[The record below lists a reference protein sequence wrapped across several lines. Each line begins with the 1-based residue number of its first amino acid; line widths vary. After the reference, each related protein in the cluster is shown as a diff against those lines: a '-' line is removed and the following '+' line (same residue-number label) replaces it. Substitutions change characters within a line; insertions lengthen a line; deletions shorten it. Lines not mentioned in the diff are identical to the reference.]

1 MEITNIVALLGAMSL
16 SVERVVEIIKN
27 ILPWLA
33 EKQSTPR
40 KENYRLAA
48 LHFIAAI
55 VGAVIA
61 WVAQEQIQP
70 LFIGI
75 FKIPGT
81 IGFSGC
87 CIIGLLAS
95 GGSGFWN
102 QCLSIVEEINNT
114 KQLHSQVLQQQAK
127 ALQQQVQ

>member
-1 MEITNIVALLGAMSL
+1 MDITSIITLLGAMSL

-27 ILPWLA
+27 ILPFLA
-33 EKQSTPR
+33 EKQSSTR
-40 KENYRLAA
+40 KENYRIAA
-48 LHFIAAI
+48 LHFIAAF
-55 VGAVIA
+55 VGGIIA

-70 LFIGI
+70 MLSHIFTTPGI
-75 FKIPGT
+75 

-102 QCLSIVEEINNT
+102 QCLSIVEEVNNA
-114 KQLHSQVLQQQAK
+114 KHLQTQALKLK
-127 ALQQQVQ
+127 AQ